1 MDKKPEEMEDNGI
14 HMGPTGCQ
22 ANNGSAVSAGNAKL
36 DTFPTGWDERYG
48 HIYIANVVLMGTW
61 ILAKFLGPTWGPPGS
76 CRPQMGPIMAHELCY
91 QGWA

>member
-36 DTFPTGWDERYG
+36 DTFPTGWDER
-48 HIYIANVVLMGTW
+48 
-61 ILAKFLGPTWGPPGS
+61 
-76 CRPQMGPIMAHELCY
+76 
-91 QGWA
+91 